1 MLKCPLQKSNQ
12 KERYAIAHALP
23 PCRFANRKA
32 WPEGI
37 RPPAPPRPSG
47 TRRMKGEES
56 DTHSLRKTLLSSG
69 SIRCQKQPAT
79 TGNMQYTTTFLEI
92 QAFCRMW

>member
-1 MLKCPLQKSNQ
+1 MLSPMPFPH
-12 KERYAIAHALP
+12 AALP
-23 PCRFANRKA
+23 TTKHGPKGYVPRR
-32 WPEGI
+32 
-37 RPPAPPRPSG
+37 RRAPTE
-47 TRRMKGEES
+47 TRRMKEKES

-69 SIRCQKQPAT
+69 SKSCQKQPAT